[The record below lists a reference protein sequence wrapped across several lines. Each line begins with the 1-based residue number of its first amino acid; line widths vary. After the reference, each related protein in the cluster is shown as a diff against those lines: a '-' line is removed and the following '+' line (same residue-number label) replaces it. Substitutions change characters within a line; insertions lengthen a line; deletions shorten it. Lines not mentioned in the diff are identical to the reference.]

1 MYRKRMASYLY
12 EAIFFYIFKYNGTEC
27 MQIKAPSRGGGITM
41 KGITLS
47 AGILAASLAINTY
60 AAECSFERP
69 SSGAESYEA
78 SFYYPTTA
86 LYLFE
91 NDYLDLSKMDKREPA
106 VKNLS
111 GTDSVWAY
119 RSELDT
125 TLVVI
130 VSEKVVKVSR
140 VPYTNEIQALV
151 DTLFSVHHDA
161 VFKDEFPR
169 LQKAGVFKGTAE
181 AADSLVNHVFELCQT
196 LYCPELGYTSC
207 EFNPPYARRRNE
219 GKDVD
224 VADGPLALSAIAG
237 VHAIILDTINFCPEY
252 RIPAAVIDPPQAL
265 MQTATKASVSK
276 MSSGHYRINNVK
288 QGTPYR
294 VFSVNGQLLE
304 KGTLESGMFVA
315 PTLPVILMLNDN
327 RALYLK
333 D

>member
-1 MYRKRMASYLY
+1 
-12 EAIFFYIFKYNGTEC
+12 
-27 MQIKAPSRGGGITM
+27 M
-41 KGITLS
+41 KFVPALS
-47 AGILAASLAINTY
+47 IGILAANIY

-69 SSGAESYEA
+69 TGDGASYNA
-78 SFYYPTTA
+78 SFYYPATA

-91 NDYLDLSKMDKREPA
+91 NDYLDLSKMDKRDPA

-130 VSEKVVKVSR
+130 VSEKVVKVAR
-140 VPYTNEIQALV
+140 VTYSNEIQTSV
-151 DTLFSVHHDA
+151 DSLFSVHHDA

-181 AADSLVNHVFELCQT
+181 EADSLVTHVFELCRRFHSK
-196 LYCPELGYTSC
+196 EFGYSGC
-207 EFNPPYARRRNE
+207 EFNPPSARKKNE

-224 VADGPLALSAIAG
+224 KVDMPAAFSAVVGI
-237 VHAIILDTINFCPEY
+237 HATILDTINFCPEY
-252 RIPAAVIDPPQAL
+252 RIPADSTPDTTVTEPPQGL
-265 MQTATKASVSK
+265 KQTGTKASFFKVK
-276 MSSGHYRINNVK
+276 SGHYRINNVK

-304 KGTLESGMFVA
+304 KGMLESDVFVA

-327 RALYLK
+327 RTLYLK